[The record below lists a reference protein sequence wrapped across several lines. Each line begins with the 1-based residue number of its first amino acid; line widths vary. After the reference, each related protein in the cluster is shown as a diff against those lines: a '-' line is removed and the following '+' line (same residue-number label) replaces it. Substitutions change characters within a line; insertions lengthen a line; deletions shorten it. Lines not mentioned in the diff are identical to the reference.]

1 MPDGQMGSTEGTF
14 HLDVRTTT
22 CGILQARAELSLF
35 AAMQTSTHSK
45 DAATPRISPRA
56 NDSFLLSLGKRVREL
71 RNRRG
76 LTRKMMAR
84 EADVS
89 ERHLAQLETGEG
101 NVSIVLLRRIAAA
114 LHVSLADLFA
124 AEMETRHE
132 KVLIQRF
139 LERLPAHR
147 VEDAMARLLRE
158 FGDEDAAR
166 RKRVALIGLR
176 GAGKSTLGA
185 RLGADLNI
193 PFVELDGEIEKDT
206 GMPLGEI
213 FSLYGQ
219 TGYRA
224 IERRSL
230 ERVLHEQER
239 AILSV
244 GGGVVSEKET
254 YEYLLSNCYT
264 VWIKA
269 RPEEHMARVIAQGD
283 LRPIAGGNQAMDDL
297 RRILGSARTA
307 LPESGHVPGHFG
319 KFCRREFCKTEGRIA
334 GERKT
339 EGEVGGSS
347 GRCSDGTI
355 ARKSGTAGLP
365 DGAWQI
371 QALEA

>member
-1 MPDGQMGSTEGTF
+1 
-14 HLDVRTTT
+14 
-22 CGILQARAELSLF
+22 
-35 AAMQTSTHSK
+35 MQTSTHSK
-45 DAATPRISPRA
+45 ETPSQRTAIVS
-56 NDSFLLSLGKRVREL
+56 NDGFLLFLGKRVREL

-76 LTRKMMAR
+76 MTRKMMAR

-89 ERHLAQLETGEG
+89 ERHLAQLEAGEG

-114 LHVSLADLFA
+114 VNVSLAELFA
-124 AEMETRHE
+124 AEAETRHE

-147 VEDAMARLLRE
+147 VEDAMFRLLRE
-158 FGDEDAAR
+158 FGDEEVER

-176 GAGKSTLGA
+176 GAGKSTLGL
-185 RLGADLNI
+185 RLGRELNI
-193 PFVELDGEIEKDT
+193 PFIELDGEIEKDT

-254 YEYLLSNCYT
+254 YDYLLSNCYT

-283 LRPIAGGNQAMDDL
+283 LRAIAGGNQAMEDL
-297 RRILGSARTA
+297 RRILEAREPLYRKADMYLDT
-307 LPESGHVPGHFG
+307 SGHSVEESFA
-319 KFCRREFCKTEGRIA
+319 KLKA
-334 GERKT
+334 
-339 EGEVGGSS
+339 
-347 GRCSDGTI
+347 
-355 ARKSGTAGLP
+355 AL
-365 DGAWQI
+365 
-371 QALEA
+371 QAKQE

>member
-1 MPDGQMGSTEGTF
+1 MI
-14 HLDVRTTT
+14 
-22 CGILQARAELSLF
+22 CGILQVRIVISLYS
-35 AAMQTSTHSK
+35 AMQTSAHSK
-45 DAATPRISPRA
+45 DTDSPRLGPES
-56 NDSFLLSLGKRVREL
+56 NDDFLLSLGKRVREL

-89 ERHLAQLETGEG
+89 ERHLAQLEAGEG

-114 LHVSLADLFA
+114 LHVSLAELFA
-124 AEMETRHE
+124 AEAETQHE
-132 KVLIQRF
+132 KILIQRF

-147 VEDAMARLLRE
+147 VDDAMSRLLRE
-158 FGDEDAAR
+158 FGDEEVAR

-176 GAGKSTLGA
+176 GAGKSTLGL
-185 RLGADLNI
+185 RLGLEMNI
-193 PFVELDGEIEKDT
+193 PFIELDREIEKDT

-224 IERRSL
+224 IEKRL
-230 ERVLHEQER
+230 MDRVLLEQER

-254 YEYLLSNCYT
+254 YDYLLSNCYT

-283 LRPIAGGNQAMDDL
+283 LRAIAGGNQAMEDL
-297 RRILGSARTA
+297 RRILEAREPLYRKADMYLDTSGDSADESFAKLKAA
-307 LPESGHVPGHFG
+307 L
-319 KFCRREFCKTEGRIA
+319 
-334 GERKT
+334 
-339 EGEVGGSS
+339 
-347 GRCSDGTI
+347 
-355 ARKSGTAGLP
+355 
-365 DGAWQI
+365 
-371 QALEA
+371 QA

>member
-1 MPDGQMGSTEGTF
+1 MAHDGRRTGAAGTF
-14 HLDVRTTT
+14 HLDHFAAT
-22 CGILQARAELSLF
+22 CGILQARTELSLIT
-35 AAMQTSTHSK
+35 AMQTSAHSK
-45 DAATPRISPRA
+45 DTASHRVSPRS
-56 NDSFLLSLGKRVREL
+56 NDGFLQSLGKRVREL

-124 AEMETRHE
+124 AELETRHE

-176 GAGKSTLGA
+176 GAGKSTLGLQ
-185 RLGADLNI
+185 LGQDMNI
-193 PFVELDGEIEKDT
+193 PFIELDREIEKDT

-254 YEYLLSNCYT
+254 YDYLLSNCYT

-283 LRPIAGGNQAMDDL
+283 LRPIASGNQAMDDL
-297 RRILGSARTA
+297 RRILEAREPLYRKADMYLDTSGNSVDESFAKLKAA
-307 LPESGHVPGHFG
+307 LQASE
-319 KFCRREFCKTEGRIA
+319 KRN
-334 GERKT
+334 ER
-339 EGEVGGSS
+339 
-347 GRCSDGTI
+347 
-355 ARKSGTAGLP
+355 
-365 DGAWQI
+365 
-371 QALEA
+371 

>member
-1 MPDGQMGSTEGTF
+1 MA
-14 HLDVRTTT
+14 L
-22 CGILQARAELSLF
+22 
-35 AAMQTSTHSK
+35 QTSAHPKT
-45 DAATPRISPRA
+45 AAPQLAAASG
-56 NDSFLLSLGKRVREL
+56 DGFLLSLGKRVREL

-89 ERHLAQLETGEG
+89 ERHLAQLEAGEG

-114 LHVSLADLFA
+114 LHVSLAELFA
-124 AEMETRHE
+124 AEAETRHE

-147 VEDAMARLLRE
+147 VEEAMFRLLRE
-158 FGDEDAAR
+158 FGEEEAVR

-176 GAGKSTLGA
+176 GAGKSTLGS
-185 RLGADLNI
+185 RLGAEMNV
-193 PFVELDGEIEKDT
+193 PFIELDGEIEKDT

-239 AILSV
+239 TIVSV

-254 YEYLLSNCYT
+254 YDYLLSNCYT

-283 LRPIAGGNQAMDDL
+283 LRAIAGGNQAMDDL
-297 RRILGSARTA
+297 RRILEAREP
-307 LPESGHVPGHFG
+307 LY
-319 KFCRREFCKTEGRIA
+319 
-334 GERKT
+334 RKADMYLDT
-339 EGEVGGSS
+339 SGSS
-347 GRCSDGTI
+347 VDESF
-355 ARKSGTAGLP
+355 AKLKVEL
-365 DGAWQI
+365 
-371 QALEA
+371 QASEKQNEK